1 MKLKLSN
8 QQSIFFQRIFNS
20 NILVILLLIILTTTG
35 CVSSR
40 SDSAVV
46 LGNSIPAHPRL
57 LFTADDE
64 QRIKKLAE
72 SDSLLVQMIDLL
84 EVKAEELLN
93 EPIIEYTLRDVNY
106 IQDIL
111 PISREHVYRITTLA
125 MAYRLTG
132 DKRFASKAEENII
145 NVCNYPDWNPKH
157 YLDVAEMTT
166 AVAIGYDWLYDF
178 LPNSTKQL
186 IVGSIQ
192 EKALVHALE
201 EYRTGDNNSWAKRET
216 NWNVV
221 CNTGMIIGALAIAEE
236 NPAVTDSIITQGTSF
251 VPNCLKH
258 YAPDGVCYEGP
269 SYWGYTNIFLTLLLK
284 SLEDNFNADFGI
296 VDIPGVKNTVN
307 YYIESISPGGRV
319 FNFANS
325 GGTKPAVTPVYFYY
339 SRSFDQ
345 PKAATFYRRAL
356 SEIVNNPQASLS
368 RHFFLSIP
376 WYDPS
381 GSEDAMQEDKKL
393 QVFDNEYNPIAVF
406 NGAYDAENSVYLI
419 AKGGAPTKA
428 HQQLDVGTFIIETN
442 GVRWTDDLGAD
453 SYSLPGFWDYKPGGQ
468 RWDYFRN
475 TNFGHNTLSIDGKL
489 QYSAGEGDLLRH
501 NSNSGTPF
509 CIFDLSP
516 VYQEQASTVFRG
528 FKLLENDLMVIR
540 DEVEL
545 LPESESI
552 EWSAITSAQLT
563 KVDNVV
569 NFKKDGE
576 QLYLKVIEPHKVTI
590 HIEEAKTFTPKEKPL
605 EGYHRLSIKTV
616 PSAEKK
622 QVIQIIMSSNPEYL
636 KNDIAQDQ
644 QTLQNWK

>member
-1 MKLKLSN
+1 MR
-8 QQSIFFQRIFNS
+8 RIFNS
-20 NILVILLLIILTTTG
+20 NILVILLLIILTSTG

-40 SDSAVV
+40 SDKAVV
-46 LGNSIPAHPRL
+46 LGKSIPAHPRL

-64 QRIKKLAE
+64 QRIKNLAAT
-72 SDSLLVQMIDLL
+72 DTLLTQLLGLL
-84 EVKAEELLN
+84 EVKADELLDQ
-93 EPIIEYTLRDVNY
+93 PLIEYSLRDVNY
-106 IQDIL
+106 IKDIL
-111 PISREHVYRITTLA
+111 TISREHVYRITTLA

-132 DKRFASKAEENII
+132 EEKYALKAEENLI

-178 LPNSTKQL
+178 LPDSTKKL
-186 IVGSIQ
+186 IVESIQ

-201 EYRTGDNNSWAKRET
+201 EYRTGDRNSWAKRET

-221 CNTGMIIGALAIAEE
+221 CNTGMVMGALAIAEE
-236 NPAVTDSIITQGTSF
+236 NPAITDSIITQGTSF

-269 SYWGYTNIFLTLLLK
+269 SYWGYTNIYLTLLLK
-284 SLEDNFNADFGI
+284 SLNDNFNADFGI

-325 GGTKPAVTPVYFYY
+325 GGTNPAITPVYFYY
-339 SRSFDQ
+339 SRAFNQ
-345 PKAATFYRRAL
+345 PKVATFYRSAL
-356 SEIVNNPQASLS
+356 SEVLKDPQTALS

-381 GSEDAMQEDKKL
+381 GSEDDMQEVKKL

-406 NGAYDAENSVYLI
+406 NGDYASENSVYLI

-468 RWDYFRN
+468 RWNYLRN
-475 TNFGHNTLSIDGKL
+475 TNFGHNTLSIDGQI
-489 QYSAGEGDLLRH
+489 QYSDGEGDLLKYTV
-501 NSNSGTPF
+501 NSEMPF
-509 CIFDLSP
+509 CIFDLTP
-516 VYQEQASTVFRG
+516 VYQEQATSVLRG
-528 FKLLENDLMVIR
+528 FKLLENDLMMIR
-540 DEVEL
+540 DEIEL
-545 LPESESI
+545 LPESKSV
-552 EWSAITSAQLT
+552 EWSVITSASLKKQN
-563 KVDNVV
+563 NVV
-569 NFKKDGE
+569 TFSKDDE
-576 QLYLKVIEPHKVTI
+576 QFYLKVIDPDKVTI
-590 HIEEAKTFTPKEKPL
+590 NIEEAKTFTDKEKPL
-605 EGYHRLSIKTV
+605 EGFSRLVLKTL
-616 PSAEKK
+616 PSNRKNQAI
-622 QVIQIIMSSNPEYL
+622 QVIMSSNHDYFKEDL
-636 KNDIAQDQ
+636 DLDQ
-644 QTLQNWK
+644 QSLQNWN